1 MASNSIISVDRTD
14 SEKFAFFASQPSY
27 DGPKNPLNQFRSY
40 SYQFVLYLTASTA
53 DTERLGSA
61 TEAVDQYDQMFGRG
75 DSHKSVDV
83 DNYFDKYQVR
93 EFDGIKYITLINSF
107 EDADLF
113 IDELSHTAATSSTT
127 TGSANSQSKTK
138 SDLMQIGF
146 DTSFKIFEPLGCRL
160 LEILSKAHS
169 DLGAVSPVYGLK
181 IYFLGR
187 KDELELS
194 GSAAEYITSGPD
206 DIGYFYALKP
216 LCFILQDVQLNMTT
230 EGTTYLV
237 AVANIA
243 NGVGSPLGNNLSG
256 SATVEKKDPTLQEV
270 CTAFATSINQS
281 MEKSKQYVDAA
292 GNQSTVPVEY
302 SVTFEDSL
310 YQKEPDVKKHIK
322 DSIVDNI
329 TNAQRGES
337 GLIIQP
343 PAVLNFPGKISFI
356 VQLCSEITNLSER
369 GAKTYSFA
377 IATTTD
383 ITPEKIRYVVHVVRK
398 KLPTIPV
405 AEPSSSPAEQA
416 DKITGVA
423 LEAMQDG
430 RLLHY
435 QYYFSGRNVDVIK
448 YDLSVTIGLNAI
460 FSSFTPARSP
470 NQNTIINNSD
480 TNDAVTRSTTTE
492 SSDKAAKPNFGV
504 QTTPSASRNLQNPAS
519 RDSFVDFMRQT
530 MLGDNSTWSTM
541 TIRGNPRLLQ
551 SSIVTT
557 VGQTEDGQRTADKS
571 DQIDQKNMS
580 IDSLLVRLDVFSP
593 SKKWNS
599 TYTEELLPE
608 TTFKE
613 SFWHGGLFM
622 LVTVKSTFV
631 RGQFIQELQ
640 LSRIP
645 SDANKPGIAK
655 TTSENKPAG
664 SSTKRTSA
672 DDYSKILANQPQ
684 GSCAREGL
692 GKLSERYESG
702 GRGPA
707 AIGND
712 TTGGYSYGTYQIATK
727 TGTFSNYM
735 SYLQANS
742 AFASIYTTLNNAGG
756 AQAATYGDPAFKGVW
771 VGLGSDPNFKLSQ
784 HNFIRDTHFTPQ
796 MQKIKRDTGLDVCAG
811 HSNGLQD
818 VVWSV
823 AVQHGPGSGIITKAI
838 KLVGAGASDKDI
850 INAIY
855 DERSKVDQYFSRSNM
870 RERASVKARFDRERM
885 DALAMT

>member
-1 MASNSIISVDRTD
+1 
-14 SEKFAFFASQPSY
+14 
-27 DGPKNPLNQFRSY
+27 
-40 SYQFVLYLTASTA
+40 LYLTASTA

-61 TEAVDQYDQMFGRG
+61 TEAVDQYDQVFGRG

-113 IDELSHTAATSSTT
+113 IDELSHTAGITTLATRSSAT
-127 TGSANSQSKTK
+127 QSKTK
-138 SDLMQIGF
+138 SDLMQTGF
-146 DTSFKIFEPLGCRL
+146 DTTFKIFEPMGCRL
-160 LEILSKAHS
+160 LEIISKANI
-169 DLGAVSPVYGLK
+169 DLGTGYPSYGLK
-181 IYFLGR
+181 IYFIGR
-187 KDELELS
+187 RDELELT
-194 GSAAEYITSGPD
+194 GAAAEHITSGPD

-216 LCFILQDVQLNMTT
+216 LNFYLQDIQLNMTT
-230 EGTTYLV
+230 EGTTYQL
-237 AVANIA
+237 AVTNIT
-243 NGVGSPLGNNLSG
+243 NGVGSPLGNNISG
-256 SATVEKKDPTLQEV
+256 SANVETKNPTLQEA
-270 CTAFATSINQS
+270 CSAFTASVNQA
-281 MEKSKQYVDAA
+281 MEKSRQYVDAA
-292 GNQSTVPVEY
+292 GSQTTVPVEY

-310 YQKEPDVKKHIK
+310 YQIEPDVKKHIK

-369 GAKTYSFA
+369 GAKTYTFA

-383 ITPEKIRYVVHVVRK
+383 ITPEKIKYIVHVVRK
-398 KLPTIPV
+398 KLPTIPI
-405 AEPSSSPAEQA
+405 ADNPSDPSEQV
-416 DKITGVA
+416 DKAIGVA
-423 LEAMQDG
+423 LDAMKNG

-448 YDLSVTIGLNAI
+448 YDLSVTTGMGAI
-460 FSSFTPARSP
+460 FSAFTPARSP
-470 NQNTIINNSD
+470 NQNTIINNSG
-480 TNDAVTRSTTTE
+480 TNDAATRSTTTE
-492 SSDKAAKPNFGV
+492 PLDTTAKPNFGV
-504 QTTPSASRNLQNPAS
+504 QTVPSASRNLQNPAS
-519 RDSFVDFMRQT
+519 RDSFVDFMRQ
-530 MLGDNSTWSTM
+530 MMMGDSSTWSTM

-551 SSIVTT
+551 ASIATT
-557 VGQTEDGQRTADKS
+557 SNQTEGDQRTANQSDKL
-571 DQIDQKNMS
+571 DDKN
-580 IDSLLVRLDVFSP
+580 IAFAPILVKLDVFSP

-622 LVTVKSTFV
+622 LVTVKSSFV

-684 GSCAREGL
+684 GSCTREGL

-838 KLVGAGASDKDI
+838 KSVGVGASDKDI

-870 RERASVKARFDRERM
+870 RERASVKARFDRERI